1 MAIENKPLSER
12 DAPQIQK
19 KVYNES
25 NATLGVDGYLVGKIG
40 NRVVKVNTSATIETL
55 SFYEDHSTLL
65 YQYTIT
71 YTDSTKSDFAEV
83 ERTA

>member
-1 MAIENKPLSER
+1 MAIENKPLSDR
-12 DAPQIQK
+12 DQPQIFK
-19 KVYNES
+19 KSYNEQ
-25 NATLGVDGYLVGKIG
+25 NATLGVDGYLVGKVG
-40 NRVVKVNTSATIETL
+40 NRIVKDNTSATVETL